1 MASRRDLLDSY
12 QFAARRVVSA
22 TVAQETDP
30 TEWPYRRLGG
40 AGFAA
45 VMITVVALAGAG
57 VWGLIRPGGKTS
69 WEDGKSVVVVKETG
83 ATYYYDATA
92 QRLYPTPNFA
102 SAALLAGTSTKTS
115 TSTKSLTGAARG
127 PELGIVGAPSNL
139 PSSSDLVS
147 PPWSQCTQQV
157 SSSGHEVSRT
167 WMVVGKRP
175 GSGDALTDNALL
187 VRNTTDNGLS
197 LIWHNT
203 RYPVRDEKIVA
214 SAMGMTG
221 GAYALA
227 GDSWLQS
234 LPAGKVI
241 APIEVSGQNRASKA
255 MDGARVGEVRS
266 VDNGSNTAYF
276 LVTASRLVPITEFQ
290 AKIQE
295 AASGDAPKS
304 ATANA
309 VAAAAADSSTDA
321 KPSSTDPPATIP
333 TFTSPSQVN
342 SVICAAWDDGDFT
355 PTVYLNSEVPVAS
368 GIDTKAVSSSST
380 ALADRV
386 WVQPGKA
393 TLVHS
398 QPSPETPANSGPLY
412 LVTDQGLRYAIP
424 TSTAQ
429 SALGLGGVETY
440 SLPASLVARIPEGPS
455 LNPDVAR
462 AALQREEEINDI
474 VTGS

>member
-1 MASRRDLLDSY
+1 MVSRRDLLDSY

-45 VMITVVALAGAG
+45 VLITVVALAGAG

-115 TSTKSLTGAARG
+115 TSTKSLTKASRG

-157 SSSGHEVSRT
+157 SISGHEVSRT

-175 GSGDALTDNALL
+175 GTGDALTDNAIL
-187 VRNTTDNGLS
+187 VRDTTDNGLS

-203 RYPVRDEKIVA
+203 RYQIRDADVVTSVLGTA
-214 SAMGMTG
+214 DGS
-221 GAYALA
+221 YALA

-234 LPAGKVI
+234 LPAGKPI
-241 APIEVSGQNRASKA
+241 APITLSGTKSASRAMS
-255 MDGARVGEVRS
+255 GARVGEVRS
-266 VDNGSNTAYF
+266 VDNGSRTQHY
-276 LVTASRLVPITEFQ
+276 LVTANHLVPITELQ

-295 AASGDAPKS
+295 ASTGDAPRA
-304 ATANA
+304 ATAGA
-309 VAAAAADSSTDA
+309 VAAADRSEGAL
-321 KPSSTDPPATIP
+321 PSSTDPPATIP
-333 TFTSPSQVN
+333 TLISPGQAS
-342 SVICAAWDDGDFT
+342 SVMCATWDDGDFT
-355 PTVYLNSEVPVAS
+355 PTVYLNSEVPVES
-368 GIDTKAVSSSST
+368 GIDTKAVSGSST

-398 QPSPETPANSGPLY
+398 QPSPETPADSGPLY

-440 SLPASLVARIPEGPS
+440 SLPASLVARVPEGPS
-455 LNPDVAR
+455 LDPDVAR
-462 AALQREEEINDI
+462 AALQRQEEMNDM
-474 VTGS
+474 VAGS